1 MGWRK
6 DGIGFKLAGV
16 WLKCHQIPIRV
27 VATELREHRLDAGDL
42 ACGESVAP
50 VEHAP
55 IGVKY
60 DRLQKPAL
68 FDVRRKLPD
77 TLQIAAEPASV
88 SLTTVGS
95 SVQREQDLAGRGTA
109 DQAHCPPLRDQREDE
124 RASQGRGHAKD
135 AGAHYFPPCADGA
148 QSWAFQRRQ

>member
-1 MGWRK
+1 MSSESIR
-6 DGIGFKLAGV
+6 
-16 WLKCHQIPIRV
+16 IPIRV

-42 ACGESVAP
+42 ARGESVAP
-50 VEHAP
+50 VENAP

-68 FDVRRKLPD
+68 DVSRKLPD

-95 SVQREQDLAGRGTA
+95 SVQREQEVLSLLVEGLPT
-109 DQAHCPPLRDQREDE
+109 
-124 RASQGRGHAKD
+124 K
-135 AGAHYFPPCADGA
+135 
-148 QSWAFQRRQ
+148 